1 MIDRNMRWLEV
12 TELDDVTAST
22 VVSGFLRTWVS
33 RYGVLVSMVTDRG
46 IQFTGKL
53 WSTMCMKLHISHRTM
68 TSYHPESN
76 GMIERVRRTLK
87 ASVRAKCQSASCP
100 SSSSVSGQLPENRTQ
115 FRMGV
120 RLANLLAHFWCE

>member
-76 GMIERVRRTLK
+76 GMIERVHRTLK
-87 ASVRAKCQSASCP
+87 ASVRAKCQSASWMSELP
-100 SSSSVSGQLPENRTQ
+100 LILLSLRSAPRESDAVSSFERT
-115 FRMGV
+115 FRV
-120 RLANLLAHFWCE
+120 PPR